1 VAEEDPGVQGT
12 VVTLLGELG
21 YDIVT
26 ANDGKTALNLIK
38 EGLRPDLRFT
48 DVVMPR
54 PTPSTELARQ
64 AKEIILGL
72 PVLFTSGDTH
82 NALIRGGRLDKG
94 VQLLSKPCRQ
104 EDLAAKIRACLDEA
118 CAPLV

>member
-1 VAEEDPGVQGT
+1 MRHWALNQGVGLVGALSTLSRGKETVLVAEEDPGVQGT

-48 DVVMPR
+48 DVVMLR

-64 AKEIILGL
+64 AKEIILA
-72 PVLFTSGDTH
+72 F
-82 NALIRGGRLDKG
+82 
-94 VQLLSKPCRQ
+94 PCCSRP
-104 EDLAAKIRACLDEA
+104 AT
-118 CAPLV
+118 PTMP